1 LTLGKQ
7 MEISMITISRRWMKL
22 DLRIWA
28 LHIKATLQ
36 EPKSEEKD
44 DSQMGVLMDLLLIR
58 DKYL

>member
-1 LTLGKQ
+1 
-7 MEISMITISRRWMKL
+7 MITISRRWIKL